1 MAVTFVEGGR
11 ERILQT
17 AFTLA
22 GVDRDDKAEAQLDAL
37 VSMAAAICGR
47 EHISSDMEGTLAAL
61 LCRQLTG
68 QGDRAVSSVKR
79 GDTTITYA
87 SDSQTASA
95 DLTRT
100 LAPFIHL
107 RSPGAPKGRCC

>member
-1 MAVTFVEGGR
+1 MAVTFAEGGR

-17 AFTLA
+17 ALTLA
-22 GVDRDDKAEAQLDAL
+22 GVDRDDKAEAQLDTL

-47 EHISSDMEGTLAAL
+47 EHIPDYMEGTLAAL

-79 GDTTITYA
+79 GDTTITYE
-87 SDSQTASA
+87 SSGKTASA
-95 DLTRT
+95 DLTQT

-107 RSPGAPKGRCC
+107 KSPKGRWHV